1 MDIINEYATRPPFNI
16 EANDLLTTSVVPME
30 AIYTYD
36 AVKVYALALHR
47 ILQRQGGG
55 GNVCNG
61 TDIVQTII
69 EMGSYPSDIQG
80 INVTINQDADSMG
93 TSMLLAMVSNP
104 ECGCKLEKVGDFHD
118 ASSNSSIPILRLDTS
133 KQILWRLKN
142 ESGRPMVPK
151 GRPACGFDNEL
162 CKLSTEFLLGI
173 SLVSMMVLI
182 CAWLCI
188 RCGF

>member
-1 MDIINEYATRPPFNI
+1 MDIIKEYATRPPFNI

-47 ILQRQGGG
+47 ILQRQGD
-55 GNVCNG
+55 VCNG

-104 ECGCKLEKVGDFHD
+104 ECGSKYEKVGDFHD
-118 ASSNSSIPILRLDTS
+118 TLNSSIPILRLNTS
-133 KQILWRLKN
+133 KQILATRTSKN
-142 ESGRPMVPK
+142 MEFVLEHDSSCKSSFFIHTGKFLPSSIGELVTFLVICRPVIT
-151 GRPACGFDNEL
+151 
-162 CKLSTEFLLGI
+162 STHN
-173 SLVSMMVLI
+173 
-182 CAWLCI
+182 
-188 RCGF
+188 RCSI